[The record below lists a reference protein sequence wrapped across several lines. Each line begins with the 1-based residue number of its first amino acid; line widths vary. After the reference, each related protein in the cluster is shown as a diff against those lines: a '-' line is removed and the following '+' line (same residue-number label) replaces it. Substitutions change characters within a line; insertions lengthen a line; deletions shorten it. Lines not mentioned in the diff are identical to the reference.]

1 MCISKTFPVD
11 LEVAGLQTHLEKVC
25 FSTETKARGRKL
37 KYRTLIS
44 VLPLAVWSWK
54 WHLLSCV
61 VSTNNWSRWW
71 SLISWCST
79 QKSMNVNQEPPKC
92 MQFLELCWS
101 KVLEEALQRL
111 LRWHGALPVTLLPLQ
126 GGCTW
131 AENVTKKQTELSLF
145 SIEYVI
151 LIQGGLYH
159 TAKSSWRPPQQ
170 YYQNLSTPGGCWAQC
185 HKKPVPWH
193 SYWLNTNTQGPLQP
207 LANPPLW
214 QVVQQI
220 LFSVGYNDGSSL
232 YFKHLTSERIGETDQ
247 ACKPMWF
254 LHGWSAWVL
263 LGWSWI
269 PSFHFCFSWDSF
281 SH

>member
-1 MCISKTFPVD
+1 MAF
-11 LEVAGLQTHLEKVC
+11 A
-25 FSTETKARGRKL
+25 
-37 KYRTLIS
+37 
-44 VLPLAVWSWK
+44 
-54 WHLLSCV
+54 LLCY

-185 HKKPVPWH
+185 HRSQFLGTPTDLIPILKGLYSLLPIHLCDRLFNKYYFLLVIMMALPCI
-193 SYWLNTNTQGPLQP
+193 SNT
-207 LANPPLW
+207 
-214 QVVQQI
+214 
-220 LFSVGYNDGSSL
+220 
-232 YFKHLTSERIGETDQ
+232 
-247 ACKPMWF
+247 
-254 LHGWSAWVL
+254 
-263 LGWSWI
+263 
-269 PSFHFCFSWDSF
+269 
-281 SH
+281 